1 MDRQQI
7 FDYAKEKYGTTPEYL
22 WARYPSYAV
31 LRHQDNEKWYG
42 IVMDVP
48 KNRLGLQGTDVVDIL
63 DVKCDPVMIDMLR
76 QSPGFLPGY
85 HMNKTNWLTVLLDGM
100 VSDEQILDLLDMSY
114 QMTAK
119 KKKQRVE

>member
-1 MDRQQI
+1 MNRQQI

-48 KNRLGLQGTDVVDIL
+48 KNKLGLQGTDVVDVL

-85 HMNKTNWLTVLLDGM
+85 HMNKTNWLTIFLDGT
-100 VSDEQILDLLDMSY
+100 VSDDQILDLLDMSY
-114 QMTAK
+114 QMTAM
-119 KKKQRVE
+119 KKKQRVK